1 MASGKEAAVQHRE
14 PSSVLCDALEWW
26 DGGGGKEAQE
36 GGHICMHMADSHCC
50 TAEINTTL

>member
-36 GGHICMHMADSHCC
+36 GGHICMHMADSYCC